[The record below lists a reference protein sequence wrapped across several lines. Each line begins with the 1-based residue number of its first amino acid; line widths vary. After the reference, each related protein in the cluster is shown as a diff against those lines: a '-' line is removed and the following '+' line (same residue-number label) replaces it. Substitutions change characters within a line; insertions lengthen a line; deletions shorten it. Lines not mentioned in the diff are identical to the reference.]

1 MSRAE
6 KIDCFRKDG
15 FPVPPSPP
23 PSQGSPAVAVG
34 GGGDPNNVPRTRRGA
49 TAVANAV
56 AFFAMMDAFVRWRG
70 GCCVN
75 MVAAMSLR

>member
-1 MSRAE
+1 MAAYAAL
-6 KIDCFRKDG
+6 
-15 FPVPPSPP
+15 
-23 PSQGSPAVAVG
+23 PAALAG
-34 GGGDPNNVPRTRRGA
+34 IACGGRRGGGDPNNVPRTRRGA

-56 AFFAMMDAFVRWRG
+56 AFFAMMDAFVRWQG